1 MSGRR
6 IGIRFRALAVAATL
20 AAASWRATA
29 AAEPPADSPPAAKL
43 PGYVDEGP
51 FRALIDDKKDV
62 VEVNL
67 EGPILQAIAKKK
79 TEGDSGD
86 ADSVFTKL
94 KSVHAVIG
102 TIRGNAGNAMEMV
115 QQLDRKLSGA
125 GWQRI
130 TRIKDEDSWVSV
142 LTHVTGGKIDGLV
155 ALIFDTGD
163 NELVFAN
170 LAGEID
176 LDKLGEIG
184 EQLHVPGL
192 GQVPGVR

>member
-1 MSGRR
+1 MNAHRLSTRSH
-6 IGIRFRALAVAATL
+6 AL
-20 AAASWRATA
+20 AAAVALTA
-29 AAEPPADSPPAAKL
+29 ASWTSIAAADPPASPSVRGL

-51 FRALIDDKKDV
+51 FRALIDETKDV

-79 TEGDSGD
+79 SEEDTGD

-102 TIRGNAGNAMEMV
+102 TIKGNPGEAMGLI
-115 QQLDRKLSGA
+115 QQLDKKLAGA

-142 LTHVTGGKIDGLV
+142 LTHVTNDKIDGLV
-155 ALIFDTGD
+155 ALIFDRGD
-163 NELVFAN
+163 NEMVFAN
-170 LAGEID
+170 LAGQID
-176 LDKLGEIG
+176 ITKLGEIG
-184 EQLHVPGL
+184 DRLHVPGL
-192 GQVPGVR
+192 GQVPVGN